1 MIIMD
6 FESNAIDFFCECGF
20 QNSATLQEVVNGG
33 SLICVGCLS
42 TIVLQDG
49 DGETK
54 RAIDETK
61 QALRDLG
68 RILNG
73 H

>member
-1 MIIMD
+1 MITMD
-6 FESNAIDFFCECGF
+6 FESNVIDFFCECGF
-20 QNSATLQEVVNGG
+20 QNSASLRDVVNGS

-42 TIVLQDG
+42 TINLQDG

-54 RAIDETK
+54 RAIDETE

-73 H
+73 Y